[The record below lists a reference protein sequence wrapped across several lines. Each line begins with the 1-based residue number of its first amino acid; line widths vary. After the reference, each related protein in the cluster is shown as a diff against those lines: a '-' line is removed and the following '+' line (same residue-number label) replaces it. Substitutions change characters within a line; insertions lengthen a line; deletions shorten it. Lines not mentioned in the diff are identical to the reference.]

1 ANLLS
6 ASGYEVEREYYIND
20 AGKQVELLGLS
31 VYARYQQKLG
41 NEIPFPENGY
51 RGGYIDELADEIIN
65 EKGNRYLDVPHDE
78 CLDFVKDFSYKR
90 MLKNIELDLR
100 DFGIAFDRWQS
111 ERELYDKGRV
121 DDALAALKHRG
132 YLYERDGALWFRST
146 AFGDD
151 KDRVVLKKG
160 GEYTYFASDIAYHKN
175 KLNMGFDSL
184 IDIWGADHHGYVSRI
199 ESAIKAFGHPKK
211 KLRVLLVQ
219 MVTLLRHGKPVQMSK
234 RAGEFIT
241 LREVISEVGADT
253 AKFIFLTRR
262 SDSHLDFDLDIAKE
276 QSAEN
281 PVYYVQYAFAR
292 IASIFRQAI
301 EKNVQG
307 FNGSN
312 VQGIDFS
319 LLTEPEEISTI
330 KKLAQYPIVFEGAV
344 MALEPHR
351 ITYYLQGLAGLFH
364 SYYNKYRVVS
374 ENKELTLARLG
385 LCRAVQMVLGEG
397 LEILGV
403 HAPER
408 M

>member
-1 ANLLS
+1 
-6 ASGYEVEREYYIND
+6 
-20 AGKQVELLGLS
+20 
-31 VYARYQQKLG
+31 
-41 NEIPFPENGY
+41 
-51 RGGYIDELADEIIN
+51 
-65 EKGNRYLDVPHDE
+65 
-78 CLDFVKDFSYKR
+78 
-90 MLKNIELDLR
+90 
-100 DFGIAFDRWQS
+100 
-111 ERELYDKGRV
+111 
-121 DDALAALKHRG
+121 
-132 YLYERDGALWFRST
+132 
-146 AFGDD
+146 
-151 KDRVVLKKG
+151 VL
-160 GEYTYFASDIAYHKN
+160 
-175 KLNMGFDSL
+175 
-184 IDIWGADHHGYVSRI
+184 
-199 ESAIKAFGHPKK
+199 KAFGHPEKT
-211 KLRVLLVQ
+211 LRILLVQ

-234 RAGEFIT
+234 RAGEFVT
-241 LREVISEVGADT
+241 LREVINEVGADT
-253 AKFIFLTRR
+253 AKFMFLTKR

-292 IASIFRQAI
+292 IARIFRQAI
-301 EKNVQG
+301 EKEVQG
-307 FNGSN
+307 FNGSD

-330 KKLAQYPIVFEGAV
+330 KKLAHYPIVFEGAV

-397 LEILGV
+397 LRILGV